1 MREPV
6 SILPVKHPRYNFVVT
21 YREETAQGVPKRRKK
36 YFDIKKAANEFAV
49 EKRGLLLTHG
59 AKHGHIADEE
69 RAALIRYR
77 TWAEAASS
85 TVSLLELVNEAIA
98 AREAAKAE
106 VPTISQLVEKR
117 LKQAERKG
125 SSTRHLE
132 DLTGKLKKFK
142 ETFGDRLANEV
153 TAQEIEAWIYR
164 LNGNPVTFAN
174 YLRAIGSIFTLAV
187 KHGDLLQNP
196 VKRVDAPKIVLDAPS
211 ILTPAQLQKLLNASS
226 EKVRP
231 LLVLQAFAGVRR
243 AEAERLSWVNI
254 HLEGAKPYVEMPSS
268 VTKTNRRRTVELQP
282 NAVAWLKPL
291 VSSSAEL
298 LGLDEEEYRK
308 ELNKAAATAEVE
320 WERNSLRHSY
330 GTYRMAQTRN
340 ASVVAE
346 EMGNSP
352 NIVRTHYQNLVSPE
366 EAPAYWEVF
375 PKEVV

>member
-1 MREPV
+1 MRELI
-6 SILPVKHPRYNFVVT
+6 SILSVKHPRYKFVVT
-21 YREETAQGVPKRRKK
+21 YPEETPQGVRVRRKA
-36 YFDIKKAANEFAV
+36 YFDTKKAASELAS
-49 EKRGLLLTHG
+49 EKRALLLTHG

-69 RAALIRYR
+69 RAAVIRHR

-125 SSTRHLE
+125 GSTRHLE
-132 DLTGKLKKFK
+132 DLSGKLRKFK
-142 ETFGDRLANEV
+142 ETFGGRFANEV
-153 TAQEIEAWIYR
+153 TAKEIEAWIYR

-174 YLRAIGSIFTLAV
+174 YQRAIGSIFTLAV
-187 KHGDLLQNP
+187 KHGDLVQNP

-211 ILTPAQLQKLLNASS
+211 ILTPVQLQKLLNASS
-226 EKVRP
+226 ERVRP

-243 AEAERLSWVNI
+243 AEAERLTWTNI
-254 HLEGAKPYVEMPSS
+254 HLGSATPYVELPSS
-268 VTKTNRRRTVELQP
+268 VTKTNRRRTIELQP
-282 NAVAWLKPL
+282 NAVAWLRPL
-291 VSSSAEL
+291 ALTSEL
-298 LGLDEEEYRK
+298 PLGLDEEEYRK
-308 ELNKAAATAEVE
+308 ELNKAAATAEVD
-320 WERNSLRHSY
+320 WERNALRHSY

-340 ASVVAE
+340 ASTVAE

-366 EAPAYWEVF
+366 VAPAYWKVL
-375 PKEVV
+375 PPRVV